1 MSDYAREKVL
11 RVPLDKYG
19 LKYDEFEEK
28 FEEKLG
34 YGDEGKFQLAPTERA
49 FLDLVLI
56 YNYGDNSDEWGRTR
70 ALTPNEQA
78 KYKEKFAEFIPEIDM
93 NDVRVDVFRAS
104 GNGGQCVNTTDSAV
118 RITHLPTGIV
128 MMKRAMI
135 FIMKYNFIFG
145 NKIII

>member
-1 MSDYAREKVL
+1 MSDYTREKVL

-78 KYKEKFAEFIPEIDM
+78 KYKDKFAEFIPEIDM
-93 NDVRVDVFRAS
+93 NDVRLVDF
-104 GNGGQCVNTTDSAV
+104 CW
-118 RITHLPTGIV
+118 
-128 MMKRAMI
+128 
-135 FIMKYNFIFG
+135 YNCSEAPDYYDEEGDDFY
-145 NKIII
+145 NEV